1 MLCYTIVVLSPCWGV
16 SSNLTLITLRINVY
30 ITISMTFIIYSL
42 MVYVATHCESREK
55 GSNPLNY
62 IMKSWIVINARYNVY
77 LRNFIRSDW
86 SVDVYYTCCVQ
97 KCNKGPYRLKHG
109 LRWI

>member
-1 MLCYTIVVLSPCWGV
+1 
-16 SSNLTLITLRINVY
+16 
-30 ITISMTFIIYSL
+30 MTFIIYSL

-86 SVDVYYTCCVQ
+86 SADVYYTCCV
-97 KCNKGPYRLKHG
+97 KNVTNVPIDWNMDWGEYKMM
-109 LRWI
+109 WI